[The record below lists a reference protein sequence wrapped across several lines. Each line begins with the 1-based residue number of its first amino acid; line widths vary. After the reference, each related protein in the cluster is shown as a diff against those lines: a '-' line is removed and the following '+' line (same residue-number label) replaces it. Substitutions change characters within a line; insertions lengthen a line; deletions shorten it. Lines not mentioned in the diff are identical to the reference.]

1 MNKQLPKSFRKFLS
15 SHGDELLDTFVV
27 YRVPLDTLTNIT
39 LQLLTAGDWEGI
51 KKRAGVDQLFH
62 TFAIINNKYLYE
74 KTSVPVLKEGVPSR
88 EGAVS
93 QIAPVQRMT
102 IRDFVNNAISKMGQ
116 SYFSYNAFT
125 NNCQDF
131 LMGSLRAN
139 DMLVPAVSLFLKQD
153 TQKIVEETPALSKY
167 LAEKIVN
174 AAGAVQHT
182 YEEVSQKRGG
192 IRHHNHRRKIYV

>member
-1 MNKQLPKSFRKFLS
+1 LER
-15 SHGDELLDTFVV
+15 HGNELLDTFVV
-27 YRVPLDTLTNIT
+27 YRAPLDTLTNLT

-51 KKRAGVDQLFH
+51 KKRAGVDKLFH
-62 TFAIINNKYLYE
+62 TFAIINGKYLYE
-74 KTSVPVLKEGVPSR
+74 KTAVPVLKEGTESGVSR
-88 EGAVS
+88 EGADK

-102 IRDFVNNAISKMGQ
+102 IRDFVGNAINAMGE

-139 DMLVPAVSLFLKQD
+139 GMLVPAVSLFLKQD
-153 TQKIVEETPALSKY
+153 TQKVIEQTPSLSKY

-174 AAGAVQHT
+174 VAGAAQHA

-192 IRHHNHRRKIYV
+192 IRHKHRIGH